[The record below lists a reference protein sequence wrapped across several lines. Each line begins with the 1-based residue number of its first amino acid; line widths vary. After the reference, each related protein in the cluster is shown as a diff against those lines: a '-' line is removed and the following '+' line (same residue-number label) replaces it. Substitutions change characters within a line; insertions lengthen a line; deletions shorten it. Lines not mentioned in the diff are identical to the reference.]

1 MMTDMRELRALME
14 RARKAGA
21 QVDLTYDARAWGD
34 EGRAIIST
42 VRVQGMAGIGPYP
55 MPAICAAERLREA
68 LAQLINEPQETLM
81 NMEKNTHD
89 ERTGLREPIDVNP
102 FADSL
107 GVLYALG
114 FVAVAI
120 AAYRTGM
127 RHVVGVLPLWAIVA
141 TILAAG
147 CVLMHW
153 AKWSEPVFLCPLAVV
168 WTFQALW
175 LVTVDSVNTIYPPI
189 ASVTPLADPVIVQ
202 WAIVASTIGFGAA
215 AVFAHFKMLL
225 LNQCEVAPP
234 EQSESTVLV
243 THSVQVKP

>member
-1 MMTDMRELRALME
+1 
-14 RARKAGA
+14 
-21 QVDLTYDARAWGD
+21 
-34 EGRAIIST
+34 
-42 VRVQGMAGIGPYP
+42 
-55 MPAICAAERLREA
+55 
-68 LAQLINEPQETLM
+68 M
-81 NMEKNTHD
+81 NMEKNTHN

-102 FADSL
+102 FVDSL
-107 GVLYALG
+107 GILYALG

-127 RHVVGVLPLWAIVA
+127 RHVVGALPLWAIVA

-168 WTFQALW
+168 WTFEALW

-202 WAIVASTIGFGAA
+202 WAIVASTIGFGAS
-215 AVFAHFKMLL
+215 AVFAHFKMILI
-225 LNQCEVAPP
+225 NQYEATAP
-234 EQSESTVLV
+234 ERSESTTLA
-243 THSVQVKP
+243 THSIQVKP

>member
-1 MMTDMRELRALME
+1 
-14 RARKAGA
+14 
-21 QVDLTYDARAWGD
+21 
-34 EGRAIIST
+34 
-42 VRVQGMAGIGPYP
+42 
-55 MPAICAAERLREA
+55 
-68 LAQLINEPQETLM
+68 M
-81 NMEKNTHD
+81 NMEKNAYD
-89 ERTGLREPIDVNP
+89 ARTGSREPIDVNP
-102 FADSL
+102 FVDSL
-107 GVLYALG
+107 GILYALG

-127 RHVVGVLPLWAIVA
+127 RHVLGVLPLWAIVA

-175 LVTVDSVNTIYPPI
+175 LVTVDSVNTIYPRI

-215 AVFAHFKMLL
+215 AVFAHFKVILI
-225 LNQCEVAPP
+225 NRCEVAAP

-243 THSVQVKP
+243 KRSIEVKP